1 MIRVIIVEPNIT
13 KEENERNLKRVEE
26 VLTKIVRKYWLV
38 KEYILLYKNSFKK

>member
-26 VLTKIVRKYWLV
+26 VLTKIVRKA
-38 KEYILLYKNSFKK
+38 SPKKLEKLRNNQL